1 METKLTEKS
10 AQEFRLSI
18 INVTREINSC
28 NIHNKKL
35 TSFQEKN
42 DKNDH

>member
-18 INVTREINSC
+18 INVIREIGGC
-28 NIHNKKL
+28 NIHNKEQKG
-35 TSFQEKN
+35 FQRN

>member
-1 METKLTEKS
+1 METKLTEET

-18 INVTREINSC
+18 INVIREIRAY
-28 NIHNKKL
+28 NIHNKE
-35 TSFQEKN
+35 SIRFQRN

>member
-18 INVTREINSC
+18 INVIREIGC
-28 NIHNKKL
+28 NIHNKEQKG
-35 TSFQEKN
+35 FQRN